1 MSITTSSLGF
11 PRIGPRRELKKAL
24 ERYWSRETGEQALLD
39 DAAALRTATWARQHA
54 AGIAHIPSN
63 DFSLYDHVLD
73 TSAMVGAIPD
83 PYGWSGGPPS
93 LDTYFAMARG
103 TRGRAGGDLV
113 EAGLSTS
120 ANAIAACLSGTL
132 NPAQN
137 TGSNRGQ
144 NTDQT
149 PDQAT
154 AQSTGREPP
163 VGKALGTA

>member
-1 MSITTSSLGF
+1 MSITTSALGF

-93 LDTYFAMARG
+93 LETYFAMARG
-103 TRGRAGGDLV
+103 TRGRAGGDL
-113 EAGLSTS
+113 
-120 ANAIAACLSGTL
+120 AALEIDRKS
-132 NPAQN
+132 
-137 TGSNRGQ
+137 
-144 NTDQT
+144 
-149 PDQAT
+149 
-154 AQSTGREPP
+154 
-163 VGKALGTA
+163 VV